1 MAGRGTIFRSG
12 ASNTVAT
19 GVNDESRLVARTLA
33 GDPEAFAVLVKTY
46 QDRLFNSLV
55 YATNRPQEAEE
66 IAQETF
72 VQAFLKLESFRQ
84 ESAFYTWLYRIA
96 MNLLATRR
104 RNTKP
109 LISVERSL
117 LPSRN
122 EPAEDREPSH
132 RSEQADRQRAVQ
144 RALAT
149 LSEEHRRIVVLR
161 EMDGCDYEAI
171 ADILKVT
178 VGTVR
183 SRLHRA
189 RQQLRAALANEVENL
204 L

>member
-1 MAGRGTIFRSG
+1 MADGTNSHSG
-12 ASNTVAT
+12 ASNTIAT
-19 GVNDESRLVARTLA
+19 DVDDEPKLVARTLA
-33 GDPEAFAVLVKTY
+33 GDPEAFAILVKTY

-66 IAQETF
+66 IAQEAF

-84 ESAFYTWLYRIA
+84 DSAFYTWLYRIA
-96 MNLLATRR
+96 FNLLATRR
-104 RNTKP
+104 RNTRH

-122 EPAEDREPSH
+122 EPAEEREPSL
-132 RSEQADRQRAVQ
+132 RSEQVDRQQAVQ

-161 EMDGCDYEAI
+161 EMEGCDYEAI
-171 ADILKVT
+171 ADILNVA

-189 RQQLRAALANEVENL
+189 RQQLRAALVNEVENL